1 MINNDLD
8 FEYTKTFANYARP
21 KPKLGLQD
29 AFT

>member
-8 FEYTKTFANYARP
+8 FEYTKTFANYPRP